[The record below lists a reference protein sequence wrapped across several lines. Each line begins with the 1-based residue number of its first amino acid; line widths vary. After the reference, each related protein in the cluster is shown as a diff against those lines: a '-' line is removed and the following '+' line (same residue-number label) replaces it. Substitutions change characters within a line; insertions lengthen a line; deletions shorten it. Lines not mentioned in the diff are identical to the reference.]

1 MDELYPNPPIPLNSK
16 NHFQLLVAVLLSAQC
31 TDERVNKVTPELFK
45 LAGDP
50 FKMQNV
56 PVEEIYSIIRPCG
69 LAPKKSKAISE
80 LSAILVEKYNGEIP
94 KEIDLAPDLENNAE
108 DHGGVRV
115 IAART
120 AMDAGSVKDMVFKL
134 KGQGNTL
141 VIFANAWEGKATV
154 SIGISDEV
162 VAHKGWHAGNAVR
175 ALAQHIKGGGGGQ
188 PAFATAGG
196 KNPEGLD
203 KVLSDW
209 KNHFA
214 L

>member
-1 MDELYPNPPIPLNSK
+1 MKYIGNALSTLRDAAEVLKNPK
-16 NHFQLLVAVLLSAQC
+16 
-31 TDERVNKVTPELFK
+31 D
-45 LAGDP
+45 LAGAIQQL
-50 FKMQNV
+50 KEKEAAAQKE
-56 PVEEIYSIIRPCG
+56 VEALRKE
-69 LAPKKSKAISE
+69 KAM
-80 LSAILVEKYNGEIP
+80 AAAGE
-94 KEIDLAPDLENNAE
+94 LENNAE

-162 VAHKGWHAGNAVR
+162 VADKGWHAGNAVR
-175 ALAQHIKGGGGGQ
+175 ALAQHIHGGGGGQ